1 MTSASGTS
9 CLRVGSWSKELWLTG
24 DKELTRNISFQE
36 FSNAVWI
43 VVTVLLCSV
52 EKVPFGGKCHRVSEW
67 NSKKKSRDDVATQ
80 MDTNLQLFGFSVTH
94 VRHVSLILSLFFTY
108 FAQNYFWHHSLSLS
122 LSYLSQSVSPTTHSL
137 HIVFLH
143 SLVYH
148 PLSLSLI
155 VTVVVKYS
163 LSSNLSSRSHVRTR
177 VKVLSCAALSNCH
190 THVHVCAPAADE
202 ADAVASDAFQVYTL
216 KP

>member
-1 MTSASGTS
+1 
-9 CLRVGSWSKELWLTG
+9 
-24 DKELTRNISFQE
+24 
-36 FSNAVWI
+36 
-43 VVTVLLCSV
+43 
-52 EKVPFGGKCHRVSEW
+52 
-67 NSKKKSRDDVATQ
+67 

-122 LSYLSQSVSPTTHSL
+122 LSLSLYLSISLSQSVSPTTHSL

>member
-1 MTSASGTS
+1 MKFEEKITWWRRYTNGHKLAT
-9 CLRVGSWSKELWLTG
+9 LWFLC
-24 DKELTRNISFQE
+24 DARSSRFINSFTL
-36 FSNAVWI
+36 FYLFR
-43 VVTVLLCSV
+43 TKLLL
-52 EKVPFGGKCHRVSEW
+52 
-67 NSKKKSRDDVATQ
+67 A
-80 MDTNLQLFGFSVTH
+80 
-94 VRHVSLILSLFFTY
+94 
-108 FAQNYFWHHSLSLS
+108 SLSLS
-122 LSYLSQSVSPTTHSL
+122 LSLSIYLSQSVSPTTHSL